1 MLIQAMAAYVVL
13 FRQEY
18 NLVMKYIF
26 GNLSLEVHIFKS
38 VIWFDQESIFLKKVS
53 ILFGKFWL

>member
-1 MLIQAMAAYVVL
+1 MAAYVVL

-38 VIWFDQESIFLKKVS
+38 VIWFDQESIFWKKVS